1 MGFISVFLAN
11 LISVNLAGVAT
22 FLAQGIEPRTWWEAK
37 KAKKATV
44 LAIMGWALLLAI
56 LVILILFFGGIQIS
70 LPPNIWELT

>member
-56 LVILILFFGGIQIS
+56 LIIIILFFGDFQIYK
-70 LPPNIWELT
+70 